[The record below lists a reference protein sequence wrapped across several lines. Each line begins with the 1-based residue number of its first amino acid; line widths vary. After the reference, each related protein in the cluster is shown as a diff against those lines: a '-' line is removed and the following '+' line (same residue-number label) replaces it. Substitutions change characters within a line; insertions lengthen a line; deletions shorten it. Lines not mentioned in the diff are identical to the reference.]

1 MRSSTQA
8 IVAFALLLAPAVARQ
23 APAQTT
29 QAAPASQPSGF
40 EQQLEA
46 IDRRAGAVRD
56 LTAEFVQEKRSPL
69 LRKPLISRG
78 SVKAK
83 GALALWETVEPERT
97 VMTFDP
103 KQMRVYYPKQKLVE
117 EYAIQGQLGMM
128 ASSPL
133 PRLAAIRQSFRLMP
147 DDGEAL
153 ASRDDAT
160 KGVAVR
166 LEPIDDAVRQLVDHV
181 RVLLDPD
188 RGYMLVFELTDPD
201 GEQTVIRF
209 TKLQANSGLT
219 DEALQPQ
226 LPAGVK
232 VSRPLE
238 GAETLQR

>member
-1 MRSSTQA
+1 MRSLIRA
-8 IVAFALLLAPAVARQ
+8 FVALAFSLAPALAQ
-23 APAQTT
+23 PAPTPTT
-29 QAAPASQPSGF
+29 QASPASQPSGF
-40 EQQLEA
+40 EQQLET
-46 IDRRAGAVRD
+46 IDRRAGAVQD

-69 LRKPLISRG
+69 LRKPLVSRG

-83 GALALWETVEPERT
+83 GALALWETIEPERT
-97 VMTFDP
+97 IMTFDP

-117 EYAIQGQLGMM
+117 EYAIQGSLGMM

-147 DDGEAL
+147 DDGKGL
-153 ASRDDAT
+153 APGDDRT

-188 RGYMLVFELTDPD
+188 RGYMLAFELTDPD

-219 DEALQPQ
+219 DQALQPQ

-238 GAETLQR
+238 GAEALP